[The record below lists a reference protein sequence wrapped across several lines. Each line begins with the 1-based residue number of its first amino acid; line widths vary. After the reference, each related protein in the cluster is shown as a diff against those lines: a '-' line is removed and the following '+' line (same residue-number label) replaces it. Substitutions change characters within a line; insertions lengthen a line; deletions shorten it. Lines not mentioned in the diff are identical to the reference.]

1 MKKFKKW
8 LIASGLFGMMLTLS
22 GCVQTIKSGP
32 NAGQPTRE
40 GWVYNLLVRPM
51 SSIIDALVQTFNG
64 NYVLAI
70 IILTVIVRV
79 ILFPLMVS
87 QTKKSTYMSEKMAHL
102 KPQVDAINAKVKA
115 ATTPEEQMAANKELQ
130 DLYKDHNVNIFSSM
144 GCLPLLIQMP
154 VFTALF
160 YSIKYASGI
169 DEAAPFLG
177 INLSER
183 SIILTIIVG
192 LLYLLQS
199 YLGTIGLDEA
209 QKKQMRSM
217 MFMSPVMMVMIS
229 ISSPAVVTIYWVV
242 GGVISCIQTLYTNLV
257 QKPKIRAQVEEEIRL
272 NPPKPVK
279 VKTVSEVKQKRTAQ
293 AGNTVMNQNK
303 GNKLNAK
310 PTKGLNAGR
319 KQNIRR

>member
-22 GCVQTIKSGP
+22 GCVQVIKSGP
-32 NAGQPTRE
+32 DAGKPTGD

-51 SSIIDALVQTFNG
+51 SGIIDSLVQAFNG
-64 NYVLAI
+64 NYVLAV
-70 IILTVIVRV
+70 IILTVVVRA
-79 ILFPLMVS
+79 ILFPLMVN

-102 KPQVDAINAKVKA
+102 KPQIDAINAKVKA

-130 DLYKDHNVNIFSSM
+130 QLHKDHNINMFSSI

-154 VFTALF
+154 IFTALF
-160 YSIKYASGI
+160 YSIKFASGV
-169 DEAAPFLG
+169 DKAAPFLG
-177 INLSER
+177 IDLSR
-183 SIILTIIVG
+183 PSWVLTIIVG
-192 LLYLLQS
+192 LLYLGQA

-217 MFMSPVMMVMIS
+217 MFMTPIMMIMIS
-229 ISSPAVVTIYWVV
+229 FSSPAVVTIYWVV
-242 GGVISCIQTLYTNLV
+242 GGVISSLQTLYTNLV

-272 NPPKPVK
+272 NPPKPVEVKK
-279 VKTVSEVKQKRTAQ
+279 VKEVKPNRPGQT
-293 AGNTVMNQNK
+293 GYTPMNQGK
-303 GNKLNAK
+303 GNKLNTK

-319 KQNIRR
+319 KQNIRK